1 MAAALNLAFDDED
14 GRLPVTVG
22 RLLDFS
28 DDPLA
33 CMRRQLAEHG
43 PISALQQDGQRVY
56 FAFGPEYNHR
66 LLAEHTQFLSQF
78 FTIRG
83 GRNTAQRRLS
93 SGLLSMNGEQHK
105 RNRRLVMDA
114 FQKRAMQGY
123 LPAIQRLTEG
133 MLADWQPGQQRD
145 ISRDMTEFMLRLTSS
160 MLFGLDQPELAWR
173 IGRMIDRWVHLNHEV
188 GMGAFVSDP
197 QFAER
202 YAELLEFADT
212 LEAEIRGMIALRKA
226 AVEPGTD
233 ALSLLIAA
241 HDEHGSISD
250 DELVGQAALLFGAAH
265 LTTANTFTWTLF
277 LLAQHPACMERL
289 HAELQRELT
298 GGFPSPQQSER
309 LVWTDAVIKESM
321 RLMPASAYLQR
332 TTAEPCQLGPFSL
345 PKGAPIIFSQLMTH
359 HQPELFPQP
368 RRFRPERWQGL
379 NPSPYAYLPFGAGP
393 RMCIGGPLAMLILK
407 MVLPTILQRFK
418 LTVVPYAEINARI
431 VSTMLCAV
439 SPVRMQVDAPDGR
452 FTAQPVRGSI
462 HSVVDLGESMAARRA
477 A

>member
-1 MAAALNLAFDDED
+1 MTAAFNLACADEEAS
-14 GRLPVTVG
+14 LPVTVG
-22 RLLDFS
+22 RLLDFA

-33 CMRRQLAEHG
+33 CMRRQLSEHG
-43 PISALQQDGQRVY
+43 PVSALEQDGQRLH

-66 LLAEHTQFLSQF
+66 LLVEHNRFHSQF

-93 SGLLSMNGEQHK
+93 TGLLSMNGEQHK

-123 LPAIQRLTEG
+123 LPAIQRLTAD
-133 MLADWQPGQQRD
+133 MLAEWEPGQQRD
-145 ISRDMTEFMLRLTSS
+145 IARDMTEFMLRLTSS
-160 MLFGLDQPELAWR
+160 MLFGLEQPELAWR
-173 IGRMIDRWVHLNHEV
+173 IGRMVDRWVHLNHEV

-197 QFAER
+197 MFADR
-202 YAELLEFADT
+202 YAELLDFAGE
-212 LEAEIRGMIALRKA
+212 LEAEIRGMIALRKSA
-226 AVEPGTD
+226 TEPGSD

-241 HDEHGSISD
+241 HDEQGSISD

-277 LLAQHPACMERL
+277 LLAQHPQAMQRL
-289 HAELQRELT
+289 HRELSQELT
-298 GGFPSPQQSER
+298 GEFPTPAQFDR
-309 LVWTDAVIKESM
+309 LPWTDAVIKESM

-332 TTAEPCQLGPFSL
+332 TTAEPSQLGPFDL
-345 PKGAPIIFSQLMTH
+345 PKGAAIVFSQLMTH
-359 HQPELFPQP
+359 HQPDLFPEP
-368 RRFRPERWQGL
+368 RRFRPERWHGL

-407 MVLPTILQRFK
+407 SVLPTILQRYK
-418 LTVVPYAEINARI
+418 LTVVPYAEINAQI
-431 VSTMLCAV
+431 ISTMLCAV
-439 SPVRMQVDAPDGR
+439 SPVRMEIGEPDGR
-452 FTAQPVRGSI
+452 FAAQPVRGSI
-462 HSVVDLGESMAARRA
+462 HSVVDLGESLAARRA

>member
-1 MAAALNLAFDDED
+1 
-14 GRLPVTVG
+14 
-22 RLLDFS
+22 
-28 DDPLA
+28 
-33 CMRRQLAEHG
+33 
-43 PISALQQDGQRVY
+43 
-56 FAFGPEYNHR
+56 
-66 LLAEHTQFLSQF
+66 
-78 FTIRG
+78 
-83 GRNTAQRRLS
+83 
-93 SGLLSMNGEQHK
+93 
-105 RNRRLVMDA
+105 
-114 FQKRAMQGY
+114 
-123 LPAIQRLTEG
+123 
-133 MLADWQPGQQRD
+133 
-145 ISRDMTEFMLRLTSS
+145 
-160 MLFGLDQPELAWR
+160 
-173 IGRMIDRWVHLNHEV
+173 MIDRWVHLNHEV